1 MDEKLAARELSAEQ
15 LQFGGLWLFLSPEQL
30 QFGRL
35 WRFLSLTG
43 NTYHEGPQSLSFLS
57 LEYSQAEILFKI
69 KDTQAVAP
77 SLKFFVPCAQGD
89 LCGDLIFRGR
99 NQFLDQSFTLSRT
112 KSGG

>member
-43 NTYHEGPQSLSFLS
+43 NNLS
-57 LEYSQAEILFKI
+57 
-69 KDTQAVAP
+69 
-77 SLKFFVPCAQGD
+77 
-89 LCGDLIFRGR
+89 
-99 NQFLDQSFTLSRT
+99 
-112 KSGG
+112 